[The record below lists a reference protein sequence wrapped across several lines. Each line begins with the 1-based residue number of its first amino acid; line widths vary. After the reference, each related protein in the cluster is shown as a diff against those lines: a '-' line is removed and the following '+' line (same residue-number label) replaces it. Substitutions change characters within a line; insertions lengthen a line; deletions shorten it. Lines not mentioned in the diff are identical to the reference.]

1 MNRRKTFLMSGAAL
15 LVLCLMLLIG
25 FLIGSHRK
33 TDKAPVA
40 SIDTIPVLAQ
50 RISDCSRLYTAEY
63 QLHKIVMY
71 DDPAVVDGKLFN
83 HDIHINLPLG
93 TRCIAIPVT
102 ATAKAYIDMNR
113 LTADNIHRH
122 GDKVEII
129 LPDPEVTLTATRI
142 DHEGIMQEVSLLR
155 SRFTD
160 DDITTI
166 QQQGRKDI
174 INSLPST
181 DILAD
186 ARQSAARQLIPII
199 VRMGFRE
206 ENVTITFRRELTP
219 ERLKAIIK
227 IIN

>member
-1 MNRRKTFLMSGAAL
+1 M
-15 LVLCLMLLIG
+15 
-25 FLIGSHRK
+25 
-33 TDKAPVA
+33 
-40 SIDTIPVLAQ
+40 
-50 RISDCSRLYTAEY
+50 
-63 QLHKIVMY
+63 
-71 DDPAVVDGKLFN
+71 
-83 HDIHINLPLG
+83 
-93 TRCIAIPVT
+93 
-102 ATAKAYIDMNR
+102 
-113 LTADNIHRH
+113 
-122 GDKVEII
+122 
-129 LPDPEVTLTATRI
+129 TLTATRI

-219 ERLKAIIK
+219 ERLKSIIK

>member
-93 TRCIAIPVT
+93 TRRIAIPVT

-160 DDITTI
+160 E
-166 QQQGRKDI
+166 DI

-219 ERLKAIIK
+219 ERLKSIIK